1 MKQKIY
7 ILGLTTTLVILT
19 GAMFRVNHMAGASIL
34 LTAGMIMLVLWFLP
48 AALRNHYM
56 NENNQKNLTL
66 YLVTWLTCLVVF
78 VGMLFKIMHWP
89 YAGIAL
95 VISILFPFLVFLPV
109 YLLVTSRDKSFNI
122 YNTVYVLSLLAVVS
136 VFSALLALNVAKDKI
151 DDSLSLSRN
160 YNRLEKALD
169 EIPASAHQTPVMQKI
184 DDVLTVVD
192 EYQALIFSHEG
203 FSEEQWDNDQGNLKR
218 ADEAQIASP
227 ALLILTG
234 EKFSLD
240 TRLEA
245 SLYTLIRA
253 IENTAG
259 FEELAKAAPEIF
271 DFTEASDGQH
281 EWTAKVFQYNTQSW
295 SVIYL
300 DGLETNLKM
309 IKATLH

>member
-7 ILGLTTTLVILT
+7 ILGLITTLVVLT
-19 GAMFRVNHMAGASIL
+19 GAMFRVNHMAGASII
-34 LTAGMIMLVLWFLP
+34 LTTGMIMLVLWFLP

-56 NENNQKNLTL
+56 TEGSKRNLTL

-78 VGMLFKIMHWP
+78 GGMLFKIMHWP
-89 YAGIAL
+89 YAGLAL
-95 VISILFPFLVFLPV
+95 IISILFPFVVYLPV

-122 YNTVYVLSLLAVVS
+122 YYTIYVLSLLAVVS

-151 DDSLSLSRN
+151 GDSLSLSRN

-169 EIPASAHQTPVMQKI
+169 ESDGTAHQTPVIQKI
-184 DDVLTVVD
+184 DAVLAIVD
-192 EYQALIFSHEG
+192 EYQDLIFRHEG
-203 FSEEQWDNDQGNLKR
+203 FTEDQWNNGLGSLKR
-218 ADEAQIASP
+218 AEEAQVSSP
-227 ALLILTG
+227 ALLTG
-234 EKFSLD
+234 ENSALD
-240 TRLEA
+240 IRLET
-245 SLYTLIRA
+245 SLYALLREIG
-253 IENTAG
+253 NTAG
-259 FEELAKAAPEIF
+259 CEELAKAAPAIL
-271 DFTEASDGQH
+271 DFTLPSDQQH